1 MVRLLSE
8 RRYISKLDVTNYP
21 RYSYLNDRLIA
32 TILLLFRNKINRQN
46 ERNWVKIEMI
56 VGRIHDFGIG
66 SFVVC
71 IKNRYE
77 SEIY

>member
-1 MVRLLSE
+1 
-8 RRYISKLDVTNYP
+8 
-21 RYSYLNDRLIA
+21 
-32 TILLLFRNKINRQN
+32 
-46 ERNWVKIEMI
+46 MI